1 LAPRPLR
8 TNGAAPKRVEGLARP
23 ACKTDEIDSM
33 VLAVLSHR
41 DLVPAIWLPGPHI
54 REERKLARFRLHLV
68 KNRSVLEHRIDIDS
82 TLISF
87 G

>member
-1 LAPRPLR
+1 MERRPKGSKAWR
-8 TNGAAPKRVEGLARP
+8 GRPARP
-23 ACKTDEIDSM
+23 DEIDSM

-68 KNRSVLEHRIDIDS
+68 KHRSVLEHRIDIDS